1 MKIIVIGAGDVG
13 FEIAWRLSREKHDI
27 VVIDSDAEALREV
40 GERLDVM
47 TLCGNGASTAILE
60 EAGADQAGML
70 IAVTDI
76 DEVNM
81 IACMTGKQYGV
92 PFCVA
97 RIRNPE
103 YTANTPHSLSLQR
116 LGIDLVINPESLAAQ
131 EIMRLLSVPGATD
144 IDYFA
149 DGRVFM
155 LGIRVD
161 TGSPIVGREL
171 AECSLPDCLLVALDR
186 GHEIE
191 IPRGGTV
198 VNAEDRVFVVGRTS
212 DFHEIRSFIAPSAQ
226 TIKTVGIVGGSRIGQ
241 QLAHMLSSKKSGR
254 SVVLFEENPV
264 IADRLAQELPQ
275 VLIINGDATKIDV
288 LRDEGV
294 SAFDALVAVAVE
306 DHVNLL
312 ATMLSKE
319 LGVSEV
325 IAKQSRE
332 DYVPLAVRAGADAVV
347 VPRLLMVGTVLRLV
361 RGSGIIS
368 MALLQSGAETLE
380 FSVTENCRIAGRKLR
395 EVDFPKK
402 ALVGAIVR
410 SGRVIIPGGESFV
423 ETGDRVI
430 VFAAADAVDDVAS
443 LFQGNGD
450 TGLRRESPFPE

>member
-1 MKIIVIGAGDVG
+1 LKIIVIGAGDVG
-13 FEIAWRLSREKHDI
+13 FEIALRLSREEHDI
-27 VVIDSDAEALREV
+27 VVIDSDAQALREV

-47 TLCGNGASTAILE
+47 TLCGNGASTAVLD

-70 IAVTDI
+70 VAVTDI

-81 IACMTGKQYGV
+81 IASMTGKQYGV

-116 LGIDLVINPESLAAQ
+116 LGIDLVVNPESLAAQ

-149 DGRVFM
+149 DGQVFV

-161 TGSPIVGREL
+161 ADSPIVGRQL
-171 AECSLPDCLLVALDR
+171 AQCSLPDCLLVALER
-186 GHEIE
+186 GDELE
-191 IPRGGTV
+191 IPRGDTV
-198 VNAEDRVFVVGRTS
+198 VEAEDRVFVVGRTT
-212 DFHEIRSFIAPSAQ
+212 DFGQIRDFIAPSVQ
-226 TIKTVGIVGGSRIGQ
+226 PIKTIGIVGGSRIGE
-241 QLAHMLSSKKSGR
+241 QLAHMLISGKR
-254 SVVLFEENPV
+254 GHSVALFEEDPV
-264 IADRLAQELPQ
+264 IADRLARELPQ
-275 VLIINGDATKIDV
+275 LLIINGDATKIDV
-288 LRDEGV
+288 MRDEGV
-294 SAFDALVAVAVE
+294 AALDAFVTVDVE

-325 IAKQSRE
+325 ITKISRE
-332 DYVPLAVRAGADAVV
+332 DYAPLAVRAGADAVV
-347 VPRLLMVGTVLRLV
+347 IPRLLMVGTVLRLV
-361 RGSGIIS
+361 RQSEIIS

-380 FSVTENCRIAGRKLR
+380 FSVAEGCRMAGRRLR

-410 SGRVIIPGGESFV
+410 SGHVTIPGGESLV
-423 ETGDRVI
+423 EAGDRVI
-430 VFAAADAVDDVAS
+430 VFSAPEAVDDVTS
-443 LFQGNGD
+443 VFQGRGH
-450 TGLRRESPFPE
+450 TGLPRGSRLRN